1 MKPVLVTGGAGY
13 IGSHTCKNLL
23 ANGFLPITYD
33 NLSNG
38 FERFVKWGPLEVGD
52 ILDTDKLNFVLN
64 KYQPVA
70 TIHFAAFAYVG
81 ESVHEPLKY
90 YKNNI
95 AGTINL
101 LNALCESGIKNLI
114 FSSTCATYGIPDN
127 NKKISEDSVQKPINP
142 YGFTKLAI
150 EQLLKDLHVC
160 QKINF
165 VNLRYFNAAG
175 ADAHGEIGESHD
187 PETHLIPLAIRS
199 VFDPDF
205 ILSVFGSN
213 YNTPDGTAIRDYIH
227 VTDLADAHCKALN
240 YLLQSNQST
249 SLNLGTGKG
258 LSVLE
263 ILKGISDLGFEPKY
277 NLVANREGD
286 PKYLVADTR
295 KALEVLGWKAK
306 HSSLNSI
313 LNSAIN
319 WYQKSMS

>member
-1 MKPVLVTGGAGY
+1 M
-13 IGSHTCKNLL
+13 
-23 ANGFLPITYD
+23 
-33 NLSNG
+33 
-38 FERFVKWGPLEVGD
+38 
-52 ILDTDKLNFVLN
+52 
-64 KYQPVA
+64 
-70 TIHFAAFAYVG
+70 
-81 ESVHEPLKY
+81 
-90 YKNNI
+90 
-95 AGTINL
+95 
-101 LNALCESGIKNLI
+101 
-114 FSSTCATYGIPDN
+114 
-127 NKKISEDSVQKPINP
+127 
-142 YGFTKLAI
+142 
-150 EQLLKDLHVC
+150 
-160 QKINF
+160 
-165 VNLRYFNAAG
+165 
-175 ADAHGEIGESHD
+175 
-187 PETHLIPLAIRS
+187 
-199 VFDPDF
+199 
-205 ILSVFGSN
+205 SVFGSN

-286 PKYLVADTR
+286 PEYLVADTR